1 MRHGS
6 KAGEVLTEKC
16 ITVMGYAVLHLEK
29 AKGADGA
36 MSTHIERTVHPKNAD
51 RMRTHLN
58 RELVRFPEGVKNRT
72 QAIAHRIETAGI
84 KRKVGTNQVK
94 AIRVLLTGS
103 NKDMKQMEADGR
115 LDGWCNDNLKWLW
128 ETYGEQNL
136 VSAVLHMDEKT
147 PHIHATIVPIVTGER
162 RKAKQD
168 EQNGKKKY
176 RKKSPQDV
184 RLCADDVMARHK
196 LKHYQDTY
204 AQAMSKYGLQRG
216 IDGSLAKHI
225 STMQYYK
232 GLVEQQDSLQE
243 NIETLLGLEEEAQK
257 KLKKLK
263 GEINVQKMKGAAV
276 NATTAIA
283 DGVSSLLG
291 GSKVKRLEAENEN
304 LKRDTANL
312 QRQVQ
317 AEQRE
322 QKNMEHR
329 HNSEI
334 IRIDQSYQQKIKEYD
349 NRLKQIDT
357 YFPIVTELLPIAE
370 QCREVGF
377 TEELTRQ
384 IVSLQPVG
392 FKGRLYSKEH
402 KEKFRTEHSTA
413 SVERNPQEKGK
424 FQLCIDGMPILEWFR
439 MKFQELKEKLSVSNT
454 SKEENKPKRGL
465 RL

>member
-1 MRHGS
+1 
-6 KAGEVLTEKC
+6 
-16 ITVMGYAVLHLEK
+16 MGYAVLHLEK
-29 AKGADGA
+29 AKGTDSR
-36 MSTHIERTVHPKNAD
+36 MSAHIERTVHPKNAD
-51 RMRTHLN
+51 RTRTHLN
-58 RELVRFPEGVKNRT
+58 RELVQFPEGVRNRT
-72 QAIAHRIETAGI
+72 QAIAHRVETAGI
-84 KRKVGTNQVK
+84 RRKVGTNQVR

-103 NKDMKQMEADGR
+103 NRDMKQIEADGR
-115 LDGWCNDNLKWLW
+115 LDDWCNDSLQWLR

-204 AQAMSKYGLQRG
+204 AQAMNKYGLQRG
-216 IDGSLAKHI
+216 VDGSLAKHI
-225 STMQYYK
+225 PTSQYYK
-232 GLVEQQDSLQE
+232 ELVERQDSLQE

-257 KLKKLK
+257 KLKKVK
-263 GEINVQKMKGAAV
+263 GEINTQKMKNAAV

>member
-1 MRHGS
+1 M
-6 KAGEVLTEKC
+6 
-16 ITVMGYAVLHLEK
+16 HLEK

-58 RELVRFPEGVKNRT
+58 RELVQFPEGVKNRT

-84 KRKVGTNQVK
+84 RRKVGTNQVK

-424 FQLCIDGMPILEWFR
+424 FQLCIDGIPILEWFR

>member
-1 MRHGS
+1 MNN
-6 KAGEVLTEKC
+6 
-16 ITVMGYAVLHLEK
+16 
-29 AKGADGA
+29 DG
-36 MSTHIERTVHPKNAD
+36 I
-51 RMRTHLN
+51 
-58 RELVRFPEGVKNRT
+58 
-72 QAIAHRIETAGI
+72 
-84 KRKVGTNQVK
+84 
-94 AIRVLLTGS
+94 
-103 NKDMKQMEADGR
+103 
-115 LDGWCNDNLKWLW
+115 
-128 ETYGEQNL
+128 
-136 VSAVLHMDEKT
+136 LHMDEKT

-162 RKAKQD
+162 RKAKKE

-176 RKKSPQDV
+176 RKKNTQDV
-184 RLCADDVMARHK
+184 RLCADDVMARHR

-232 GLVEQQDSLQE
+232 ELVEQQDSLQE

-257 KLKKLK
+257 KLKKVK
-263 GEINVQKMKGAAV
+263 GEIDVQKMKGAAV

-291 GSKVKRLEAENEN
+291 GSKVKRLEAENEG
-304 LKRDTANL
+304 LKQDIANL

-322 QKNMEHR
+322 QTKMENR
-329 HNSEI
+329 YNSEI
-334 IRIDQSYQQKIKEYD
+334 NKIDRSYQQKIAEYN

-377 TEELTRQ
+377 TEELTRR
-384 IVSLQPVG
+384 IVSLQPVE

-413 SVERNPQEKGK
+413 TIERNPQEKGK
-424 FQLCIDGMPILEWFR
+424 FRLCIDGMPILEWFK
-439 MKFQELKEKLSVSNT
+439 MKFKELKEKLGVSHT
-454 SKEENKPKRGL
+454 QKEENKPMRGL
-465 RL
+465 KI

>member
-1 MRHGS
+1 
-6 KAGEVLTEKC
+6 
-16 ITVMGYAVLHLEK
+16 MGYAVLHLEK
-29 AKGADGA
+29 AKGTDSR
-36 MSTHIERTVHPKNAD
+36 MSAHIERTVHPKNAD
-51 RMRTHLN
+51 RTRTHLN
-58 RELVRFPEGVKNRT
+58 RELVQFPEGVRNRT

-84 KRKVGTNQVK
+84 RRKVSANQVK
-94 AIRVLLTGS
+94 AIRILLTGS
-103 NKDMKQMEADGR
+103 NKDMKQMEAEGR
-115 LDGWCNDNLKWLW
+115 IEDWCNDSLKWIR

-147 PHIHATIVPIVTGER
+147 PHIHATVIPIVTGER
-162 RKAKQD
+162 RKAGQE

-176 RKKSPQDV
+176 RKKNPQDV
-184 RLCADDVMARHK
+184 RLCADDVMARHR

-204 AQAMSKYGLQRG
+204 AQAMNKYGLQRG
-216 IDGSLAKHI
+216 VDGSLARHI

-232 GLVEQQDSLQE
+232 ELVEQQDSLQE

-257 KLKKLK
+257 KLKKVK
-263 GEINVQKMKGAAV
+263 GEIDVQKMKGAAV

-291 GSKVKRLEAENEN
+291 GSKVKRLEAENEG
-304 LKRDTANL
+304 LKQDIANL

-322 QKNMEHR
+322 QTKMENR
-329 HNSEI
+329 YNSEI
-334 IRIDQSYQQKIKEYD
+334 NKIDRSYQQKIAEYN

-377 TEELTRQ
+377 TEELTRR
-384 IVSLQPVG
+384 IVSLQPVE

-413 SVERNPQEKGK
+413 TIERNPQEKGK
-424 FQLCIDGMPILEWFR
+424 FRLCIDGMPILEWFK
-439 MKFQELKEKLSVSNT
+439 MKFKELKEKLGVSHT
-454 SKEENKPKRGL
+454 QKEENKPMRGL
-465 RL
+465 KI

>member
-1 MRHGS
+1 
-6 KAGEVLTEKC
+6 
-16 ITVMGYAVLHLEK
+16 MGYAVLHLEK

-58 RELVRFPEGVKNRT
+58 RELVQFPEGVKNRT

-84 KRKVGTNQVK
+84 RRKVGTNQVK

-204 AQAMSKYGLQRG
+204 AQAMSKYGFQRG